1 MYMRHG
7 LISSLSA
14 IGLMVLMLSC
24 GNKGQVSS
32 SGSVDSLS
40 VDSVAT
46 EVDEEVCID
55 SIKTDTVSFSKEDGI
70 YKFGLVAD
78 YPVAGP
84 DSVVK
89 KIREFI
95 NDFFGGAYEGSLAD
109 GNGMIAR
116 NGEMSFGNFLELC
129 GDADLEEVNEL
140 FQYKSVNKG
149 YETGKFVTFNVWV
162 SQYTGGLHGI
172 GFEEGHTFS
181 KVNGQCFGYEMM
193 RDLDTPA
200 FKQLIKEGL
209 KRFFTSEDAKELIS
223 DNDLLQELVSYSGSA
238 DEIPLPD
245 NEPYMTEK
253 GVTFIY
259 QPYEISYYA
268 AGKPEFTISYDIV
281 RPYLTQQAIE
291 LFMPGK

>member
-55 SIKTDTVSFSKEDGI
+55 SIKTDTVSYLKEDGI

-95 NDFFGGAYEGSLAD
+95 NDFFGGAYDGSLAD

-140 FQYKSVNKG
+140 FQ
-149 YETGKFVTFNVWV
+149 
-162 SQYTGGLHGI
+162 
-172 GFEEGHTFS
+172 
-181 KVNGQCFGYEMM
+181 
-193 RDLDTPA
+193 
-200 FKQLIKEGL
+200 
-209 KRFFTSEDAKELIS
+209 
-223 DNDLLQELVSYSGSA
+223 
-238 DEIPLPD
+238 
-245 NEPYMTEK
+245 
-253 GVTFIY
+253 
-259 QPYEISYYA
+259 
-268 AGKPEFTISYDIV
+268 
-281 RPYLTQQAIE
+281 
-291 LFMPGK
+291 